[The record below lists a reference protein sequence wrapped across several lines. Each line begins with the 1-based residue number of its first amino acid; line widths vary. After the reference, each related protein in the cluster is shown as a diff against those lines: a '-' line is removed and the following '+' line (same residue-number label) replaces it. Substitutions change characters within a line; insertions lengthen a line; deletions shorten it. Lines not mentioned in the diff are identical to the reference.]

1 MIMDQIAKLVEQ
13 RIRESE
19 LQLKHVDD
27 LMSKASVPMGANLSD
42 LKARRDQAAKQ
53 LEAVRSQDHTA
64 RDISH
69 AEGVKGV
76 LETIGLELEKAL
88 LAVFEKDKRH

>member
-1 MIMDQIAKLVEQ
+1 MDQISKLVEQ

-19 LQLKHVDD
+19 LQLKHVDE
-27 LMSKASVPMGANLSD
+27 LMGKAGVPMGSQLAE
-42 LKARRDQAAKQ
+42 LKVRRDQAARQ
-53 LEAVRSQDHTA
+53 LDVVRSQSHAA

-88 LAVFEKDKRH
+88 LAVFERDKSH